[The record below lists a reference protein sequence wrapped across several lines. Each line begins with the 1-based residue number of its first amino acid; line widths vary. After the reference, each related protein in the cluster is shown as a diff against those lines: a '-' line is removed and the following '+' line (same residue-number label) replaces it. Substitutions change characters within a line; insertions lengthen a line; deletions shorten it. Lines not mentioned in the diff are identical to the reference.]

1 MTVADVARRTDACY
15 PRAGLAAP
23 RRAGRRRD
31 IFHSKIEDLIEMAE
45 QEGANGS
52 GEQPAAGADNLPQV
66 GVIAQYVKDL
76 SFENPNAPAV
86 YQWQGQPQMDVQFN
100 IGSSSVGQDLHEVS
114 LKIDIAAKAG
124 EGTAFQLELLYGGLF
139 ALRNIPAEQL
149 QPFLLAEA
157 PRILFPFARRII
169 ADATVDAG
177 FPPLLLD
184 PIDFASL
191 YMQRAAQQQAEA
203 TGGQAGD
210 VTGQA

>member
-1 MTVADVARRTDACY
+1 
-15 PRAGLAAP
+15 
-23 RRAGRRRD
+23 
-31 IFHSKIEDLIEMAE
+31 MAE
-45 QEGANGS
+45 EEGTNG
-52 GEQPAAGADNLPQV
+52 AGDQGQDAGGIAPQV

-100 IGSSSVGQDLHEVS
+100 IGAQPVGQDVHEVV
-114 LKIDIAAKAG
+114 LKVEITATAN
-124 EGTAFQLELLYGGLF
+124 EGTAFKMEILYGGLF
-139 ALRNIPAEQL
+139 ALKNLPNEQL

-169 ADATVDAG
+169 AEATIDAG

-184 PIDFASL
+184 PIDFAGL
-191 YMQRAAQQQAEA
+191 YMQRAAQQQAES

>member
-1 MTVADVARRTDACY
+1 
-15 PRAGLAAP
+15 
-23 RRAGRRRD
+23 
-31 IFHSKIEDLIEMAE
+31 MAE

-100 IGSSSVGQDLHEVS
+100 IGSSSVGQDLHEVA
-114 LKIDIAAKAG
+114 LKIDIAAKAN

-191 YMQRAAQQQAEA
+191 YMQRAAHQQAEA